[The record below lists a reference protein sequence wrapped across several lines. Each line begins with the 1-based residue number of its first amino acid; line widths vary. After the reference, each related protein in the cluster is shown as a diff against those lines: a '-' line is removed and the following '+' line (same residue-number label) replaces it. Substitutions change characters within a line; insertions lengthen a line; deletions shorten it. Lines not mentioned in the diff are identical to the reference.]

1 MMHTASYTTS
11 AASAKLV
18 TGAGAVLAV
27 HLAAGSDAAT
37 AILYDNTEA
46 SGTVIC
52 KLTASAAN
60 TADAFCPAVRL
71 PFSTG
76 LYLALTGTAPSCT
89 VCYTP

>member
-1 MMHTASYTTS
+1 MLTTASYTTS
-11 AASAKLV
+11 AASAALV

-27 HLAAGSDAAT
+27 HLTAGSDAAT

-52 KLTASAAN
+52 KLSASAAN
-60 TADAFCPAVRL
+60 TTDAFSPGVRL
-71 PFSTG
+71 PFKTG
-76 LYLALTGTAPSCT
+76 LYVALTGTTPSCT